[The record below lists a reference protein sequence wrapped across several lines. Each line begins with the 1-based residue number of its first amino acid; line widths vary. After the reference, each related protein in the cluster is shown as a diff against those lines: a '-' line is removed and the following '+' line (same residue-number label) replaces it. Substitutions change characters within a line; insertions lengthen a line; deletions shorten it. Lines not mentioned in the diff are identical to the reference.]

1 MEVKKL
7 VIGIDI
13 DEVLRHKWLQFDRY
27 YAAEYGEDDIPEQPY
42 CFDYFKHYKWEDTV
56 EKENYLNEDIPDD
69 INPLDYQIDKETG
82 EAPVDA
88 IAFRSGST
96 ELTAKEVYN
105 RFMYQDFL
113 FEIYGS
119 APIMYKQMDLHVERF
134 YRKYKDTVDF
144 IIVSKEN
151 SLSIPSTMFFLSRM
165 FSRFKN
171 YKFVETTEEKW
182 EGIDV
187 LITTDPEILDAGTPD
202 GKKVIKLARP
212 YNVDCQDG
220 EIKTVK
226 EEIPQITKEET
237 SETVKEETPEDNK
250 EEIPEKVIKE
260 RELLQIN
267 DLIDNEDFHKIIKY
281 ELKNIE
287 DNE

>member
-1 MEVKKL
+1 MSNKKL
-7 VIGIDI
+7 VVGIDI

-27 YAAEYGEDDIPEQPY
+27 YADEFGEDDIPEQPY
-42 CFDYFKHYKWEDTV
+42 CFDYFKHYKWNDVE
-56 EKENYLNEDIPDD
+56 EKENFLNEDIPDD

-82 EAPVDA
+82 EAPVDS

-96 ELTAKEVYN
+96 KLTAKEVYN

-113 FEIYGS
+113 FEIHGT

-144 IIVSKEN
+144 VIVSKEN
-151 SLSIPSTMFFLSRM
+151 SLSIPSTLFFLSKM

-171 YKFVETTEEKW
+171 YKFVEETEEKW
-182 EGIDV
+182 DGVDI
-187 LITTDPEILDAGTPD
+187 LITTDPDILDAGTPE

-212 YNVDCQDG
+212 YNTECQDG

-226 EEIPQITKEET
+226 EKIEEPVNTET
-237 SETVKEETPEDNK
+237 SDEEKPE
-250 EEIPEKVIKE
+250 PVVLE
-260 RELLQIN
+260 RELIQIN
-267 DLIDNEDFHKIIKY
+267 DLIDSEDFQKIINY
-281 ELKNIE
+281 DIKNKE
-287 DNE
+287 ENE